1 MAKAKAQ
8 KPPRLTVTSL
18 TSANTSQGATQKD
31 YELVFGLVAAV
42 GTDLKFIED
51 ALCDRLKDFNYYDP
65 VRIHLSDFLKNFEI
79 PKNGQ
84 PVKLVDKPEDKRIT
98 SRMDAGNILRERT
111 GHGDVLALLATQKI
125 QQQRKSPPGRK
136 AYVINSL
143 KHPSE
148 LNCLRRIYGP
158 GFFLIAVHS
167 PESQRE
173 TRLATAIA
181 QSNDTAE
188 VDQFRLAARELMRRD
203 EFEPGKF
210 GQQVRE
216 TFHLA
221 DVFVSLS
228 AESNSAK
235 NSAKNSIKRFME
247 LLFGNPFQTPT
258 PDEYLMFHAHAA
270 ALRSGSLARQVGAV
284 VGTER
289 AEVISA
295 GCNDVPRAEGGLY
308 LAGDADDERDMRRA
322 RDSSDEQKEKMV
334 AEVITTFSE
343 AKWIG
348 KNKKLKASE
357 VIASL
362 KGTRLMS
369 VIEFGRDAHAEMEA
383 ILAAG
388 RIGVSIVG
396 QNIYSTTFP
405 CHNCAKLIIAAGI
418 RRVVYIEPYPKSLAI
433 ELHSDSIFLGKNP
446 PKKKNSATPVKFEP
460 FVGVGP
466 RKYMDFFSLST
477 SNGGQISRKDD
488 AGCPI
493 EWNSKIATPRSP
505 MLPLSY
511 LERETDASAIVSS
524 FGES

>member
-8 KPPRLTVTSL
+8 KPRTLSVASSTS
-18 TSANTSQGATQKD
+18 TEGATDKKD
-31 YELVFGLVAAV
+31 FELVFGLVAAV
-42 GTDLKFIED
+42 GTDLKFVED

-65 VRIHLSDFLKNFEI
+65 VRIHLSDFLKNFKI

-84 PVKLVDKPEDKRIT
+84 PVKLVDKPEDMRIT

-111 GHGDVLALLATQKI
+111 GHGDALALLATQKI
-125 QQQRKSPPGRK
+125 QQSRQGSPGRR
-136 AYVINSL
+136 AYVINSV
-143 KHPSE
+143 KHPDE
-148 LNCLRRIYGP
+148 VNCLRRIYGP
-158 GFFLIAVHS
+158 GFFLIAVYS
-167 PESQRE
+167 PEPQRE
-173 TRLATAIA
+173 TRLATEIA
-181 QSNDTAE
+181 RSKDTAE
-188 VDQFRLAARELMRRD
+188 VDQFRSAARELMKRD

-221 DVFVSLS
+221 DVFISLD
-228 AESNSAK
+228 ADSNRAK
-235 NSAKNSIKRFME
+235 DLAKSSMKRFME

-289 AEVISA
+289 AEVIST

-308 LAGDADDERDMRRA
+308 LANDHDDQRDMRQT

-334 AEVITTFSE
+334 KEVLDIFSDT
-343 AKWIG
+343 KLIR
-348 KNKKLKASE
+348 KQKKRLDTSE
-357 VIASL
+357 IIASL
-362 KGTRLMS
+362 KGTRLMN

-383 ILAAG
+383 ILSAG
-388 RIGVSIVG
+388 RRGVSIRG
-396 QNIYSTTFP
+396 YNLYSTTFP
-405 CHNCAKLIIAAGI
+405 CHNCAKLVIAAGI

-477 SNGGQISRKDD
+477 ATGGQIIRKDNT
-488 AGCPI
+488 GRPVQ
-493 EWNSKIATPRSP
+493 WNSKTANPRSP
-505 MLPLSY
+505 LLPLSY
-511 LERETDASAIVSS
+511 LERETEASAIARN
-524 FGES
+524 FGDS